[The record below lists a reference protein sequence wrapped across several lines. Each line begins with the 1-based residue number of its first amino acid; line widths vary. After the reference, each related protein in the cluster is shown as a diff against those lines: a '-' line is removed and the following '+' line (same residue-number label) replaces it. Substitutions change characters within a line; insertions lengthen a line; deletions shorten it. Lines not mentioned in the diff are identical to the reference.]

1 MVHTMISL
9 AHLRHPEAHIFIHV
23 ILAHHLLQSLV
34 FFGYCCCVSGA
45 RYVLIN
51 HFQGPVAQPFIM
63 SYPPPPGLKQPP
75 TSSSSSST
83 PPLHASLPPRPPPA
97 VGPPPSFKSAVSST
111 PTFSSA
117 PGTRGYNGTTGSGG
131 TNPSSGFGG
140 FAGFQPRAVAANSQP
155 FRTHSP
161 VVSAAPTPPTGYSTP
176 QTTYSNSTY
185 QTQPSYQQPPTP
197 SYYQKP
203 AYEEPYVEPTPP
215 QIRNPFP
222 LPGQDGGG
230 RGGGR
235 GQEIDPEMEAQIAQ
249 WQSAYAG
256 KDTDANRN
264 AGRTFGRFGT
274 GGEGGASATSA
285 NTAPLGVRQDIQGA
299 SMSTSAM
306 SSAAN
311 ADTGI
316 AAVVTGAD
324 GKQKTVVRSGGGQT
338 WQDPSLLEWDPAH
351 FRLFVGNLA
360 GEVTDESLLKAFAK
374 YPSVHKARVVR
385 DKRTTKSKGYGFVSF
400 VDGEEYFQAAKD
412 MQGKYIGSHPVLLR
426 KSTTE
431 IKATVPH
438 DKRKGGKNGKGG
450 GGKGGGGTG
459 AGVQKKQ
466 TKTKGGL
473 KVLG

>member
-1 MVHTMISL
+1 M
-9 AHLRHPEAHIFIHV
+9 
-23 ILAHHLLQSLV
+23 
-34 FFGYCCCVSGA
+34 
-45 RYVLIN
+45 
-51 HFQGPVAQPFIM
+51 
-63 SYPPPPGLKQPP
+63 
-75 TSSSSSST
+75 
-83 PPLHASLPPRPPPA
+83 
-97 VGPPPSFKSAVSST
+97 
-111 PTFSSA
+111 
-117 PGTRGYNGTTGSGG
+117 
-131 TNPSSGFGG
+131 
-140 FAGFQPRAVAANSQP
+140 
-155 FRTHSP
+155 
-161 VVSAAPTPPTGYSTP
+161 VSAAPAPPTGYSAP
-176 QTTYSNSTY
+176 QTTYSNGAY
-185 QTQPSYQQPPTP
+185 QAQPSFQQPPTP

-203 AYEEPYVEPTPP
+203 AFEEPFVDPTPP

-222 LPGQDGGG
+222 LPGQDDAGRG
-230 RGGGR
+230 RGGA

-249 WQSAYAG
+249 WQSAYAS
-256 KDTDANRN
+256 KDGDSSRSATRS
-264 AGRTFGRFGT
+264 FGRFGT

-285 NTAPLGVRQDIQGA
+285 NTAPLGVRPDLAGP
-299 SMSTSAM
+299 SMSNSAM

-311 ADTGI
+311 TDTGV

-360 GEVTDESLLKAFAK
+360 GEVTDESLLKAFSK

-400 VDGEEYFQAAKD
+400 IDGEEYFQAARD

-431 IKATVPH
+431 IRPTVPQ

-466 TKTKGGL
+466 SKTKGGL

>member
-1 MVHTMISL
+1 
-9 AHLRHPEAHIFIHV
+9 
-23 ILAHHLLQSLV
+23 
-34 FFGYCCCVSGA
+34 
-45 RYVLIN
+45 
-51 HFQGPVAQPFIM
+51 M
-63 SYPPPPGLKQPP
+63 SYPPPPGLKPP
-75 TSSSSSST
+75 QASTSSST
-83 PPLHASLPPRPPPA
+83 PPAHASLPPRPPPA
-97 VGPPPSFKSAVSST
+97 VGLPPSYKSAASST

-117 PGTRGYNGTTGSGG
+117 PGTRGYNGTSSTGVKP
-131 TNPSSGFGG
+131 PSSGFGG
-140 FAGFQPRAVAANSQP
+140 FTGFQPRSVATNSQP

-161 VVSAAPTPPTGYSTP
+161 VVSAPPAPPTGFSAP
-176 QTTYSNSTY
+176 QTSFSNGAY
-185 QTQPSYQQPPTP
+185 QAQPAYQQPPTP

-203 AYEEPYVEPTPP
+203 AYEEPYVDPTPP

-222 LPGQDGGG
+222 LPGQAGAGGG
-230 RGGGR
+230 GVGH

-256 KDTDANRN
+256 KDADSNRSG
-264 AGRTFGRFGT
+264 GRTFSKFGA

-285 NTAPLGVRQDIQGA
+285 NTAPLGVRPDVVGA
-299 SMSTSAM
+299 SMSNSAM

-311 ADTGI
+311 ADTGV

-360 GEVTDESLLKAFAK
+360 GEVTDESLLKAFSK
-374 YPSVHKARVVR
+374 YPTVHKARVVR

-400 VDGEEYFQAAKD
+400 IDGEEYFQAARD

-431 IKATVPH
+431 IRPTVPQ
-438 DKRKGGKNGKGG
+438 DKRKGKNGKGG
-450 GGKGGGGTG
+450 GGGGKGGTG

-466 TKTKGGL
+466 SKTKGGL

>member
-1 MVHTMISL
+1 
-9 AHLRHPEAHIFIHV
+9 
-23 ILAHHLLQSLV
+23 
-34 FFGYCCCVSGA
+34 
-45 RYVLIN
+45 
-51 HFQGPVAQPFIM
+51 M
-63 SYPPPPGLKQPP
+63 SYPPPPGLIQN
-75 TSSSSSST
+75 TSSSST
-83 PPLHASLPPRPPPA
+83 PPAHASLPPRPPPPA
-97 VGPPPSFKSAVSST
+97 GPPPSFKSTVST

-117 PGTRGYNGTTGSGG
+117 PGTRGYNGTASTGGNQSSG
-131 TNPSSGFGG
+131 GFGG
-140 FAGFQPRAVAANSQP
+140 FTGFQPRSVATNSQA

-161 VVSAAPTPPTGYSTP
+161 VVSAAPAPPTAFSAP
-176 QTTYSNSTY
+176 QNNISNGAY

-203 AYEEPYVEPTPP
+203 AFEEPFIEPTLP

-222 LPGQDGGG
+222 LPDQDGGARG
-230 RGGGR
+230 RGAGR
-235 GQEIDPEMEAQIAQ
+235 GQDIIDPEMEAQIAQ

-256 KDTDANRN
+256 KESD
-264 AGRTFGRFGT
+264 AGRSTGRSFSKFGT
-274 GGEGGASATSA
+274 GGEGGASSTGA
-285 NTAPLGVRQDIQGA
+285 NTAPLGVRPDVVGA
-299 SMSTSAM
+299 SMSNSAM

-311 ADTGI
+311 TDTGV

-360 GEVTDESLLKAFAK
+360 GEVTDESLLKAFSK
-374 YPSVHKARVVR
+374 YQSVQKARVVR

-400 VDGEEYFQAAKD
+400 IDGEEYFQAARD

-431 IKATVPH
+431 IRPTVPH
-438 DKRKGGKNGKGG
+438 DKRKGGKGGKGG
-450 GGKGGGGTG
+450 GNGGKGGGGG
-459 AGVQKKQ
+459 GVQKKQ
-466 TKTKGGL
+466 SKTKGGL

>member
-1 MVHTMISL
+1 
-9 AHLRHPEAHIFIHV
+9 
-23 ILAHHLLQSLV
+23 
-34 FFGYCCCVSGA
+34 
-45 RYVLIN
+45 
-51 HFQGPVAQPFIM
+51 M
-63 SYPPPPGLKQPP
+63 SYPPPPGLKLPQ
-75 TSSSSSST
+75 TSPSST
-83 PPLHASLPPRPPPA
+83 TSPAHASLPPRPPPSA
-97 VGPPPSFKSAVSST
+97 GQPLSFQPTTSST

-117 PGTRGYNGTTGSGG
+117 PGTRGYNGTSNSTGG
-131 TNPSSGFGG
+131 NQHPSGFGG
-140 FAGFQPRAVAANSQP
+140 FIGFQPRSVAANSQP

-161 VVSAAPTPPTGYSTP
+161 VVSAAPAPPKGFSAP
-176 QTTYSNSTY
+176 QTTYSNGAY
-185 QTQPSYQQPPTP
+185 QAQSSYQQPPTP

-203 AYEEPYVEPTPP
+203 AFEEPYVEPTPP

-222 LPGQDGGG
+222 LPGQGGAG
-230 RGGGR
+230 RGGAAGH
-235 GQEIDPEMEAQIAQ
+235 GQELDPEMEAQIAQ

-256 KDTDANRN
+256 KEADSSRI
-264 AGRTFGRFGT
+264 AGRSFSRFGT
-274 GGEGGASATSA
+274 GGEGGASSTGA
-285 NTAPLGVRQDIQGA
+285 NTAPLGVRQDVAGT
-299 SMSTSAM
+299 SMSNLAM

-311 ADTGI
+311 ADTGV
-316 AAVVTGAD
+316 ANVVTGAD

-360 GEVTDESLLKAFAK
+360 GEVTDESLLKAFSK
-374 YPSVHKARVVR
+374 YPSVEKARVVR

-400 VDGEEYFQAAKD
+400 VDGEEYFQSARD

-431 IKATVPH
+431 IRPTVPQ
-438 DKRKGGKNGKGG
+438 DKRKNAKGGKGG
-450 GGKGGGGTG
+450 GGAGKGGTG